1 MGGCVGGCV
10 GAGAF
15 QKLGAAGGGGAG
27 FGSTS
32 KSCITRRRGRMQ
44 TQKGVRYVDMFDL
57 VVRAFPKLS
66 LQHQVLRSD
75 EGEAPEFADQ

>member
-1 MGGCVGGCV
+1 
-10 GAGAF
+10 
-15 QKLGAAGGGGAG
+15 
-27 FGSTS
+27 
-32 KSCITRRRGRMQ
+32 MQ